1 MDMDVE
7 CFRNTEAFLENYDM
21 VFNIET
27 NEGSVITNAVMASV
41 PNAAIW
47 QCVFENLQVGH
58 TGRCSWCKSTFNIVA
73 IVASLQEDL
82 CCLIDVHAMLMG
94 C

>member
-1 MDMDVE
+1 ME
-7 CFRNTEAFLENYDM
+7 CFRSSEAFLENYDM

-27 NEGSVITNAVMASV
+27 AEGSVVTNAVMASV

-47 QCVFENLQVGH
+47 QCVFENLQVRPRW
-58 TGRCSWCKSTFNIVA
+58 RCSKPDITVCLKEA
-73 IVASLQEDL
+73 ASE
-82 CCLIDVHAMLMG
+82 VPALMMT